1 MTAPNFLPSRTQEE
15 LQQDVRDIGKALD
28 RWNKMRQS
36 IPVFAK
42 AIRQLCRAFT
52 EMCRSP
58 EFQKVMADAAAGEQA

>member
-1 MTAPNFLPSRTQEE
+1 MTAPNFLPNRTQEE

-42 AIRQLCRAFT
+42 AIHQLCHVFT

-58 EFQKVMADAAAGEQA
+58 EFQKVMADAAAEEQA